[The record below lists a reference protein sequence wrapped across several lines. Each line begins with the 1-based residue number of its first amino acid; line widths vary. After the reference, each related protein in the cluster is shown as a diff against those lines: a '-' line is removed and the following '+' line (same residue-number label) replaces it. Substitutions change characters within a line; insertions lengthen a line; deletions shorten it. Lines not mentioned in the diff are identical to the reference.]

1 LNIYIYKR
9 KNDIPN
15 GVHSPPRP
23 QFPESL
29 PHMTQAVPSQNK
41 LHLPLIKRVRVNKVF
56 DQYHFQE
63 KSMKIPSKDPGI
75 SDRPNSN
82 MSD

>member
-1 LNIYIYKR
+1 
-9 KNDIPN
+9 
-15 GVHSPPRP
+15 
-23 QFPESL
+23 
-29 PHMTQAVPSQNK
+29 MTQAVPSQNK
-41 LHLPLIKRVRVNKVF
+41 LHLPLIKRVGVNKVF

-75 SDRPNSN
+75 SDRPNNN